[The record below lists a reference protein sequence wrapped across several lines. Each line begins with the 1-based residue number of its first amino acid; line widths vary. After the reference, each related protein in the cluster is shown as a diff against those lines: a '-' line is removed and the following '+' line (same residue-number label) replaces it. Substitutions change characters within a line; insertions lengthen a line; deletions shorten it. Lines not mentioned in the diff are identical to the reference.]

1 LSREVFPAPAV
12 ERAPSAPKLEQTLAA
27 ASQQMYS
34 FWNQNTNAFSE
45 PSEKTC
51 RKNLTT
57 QTVM

>member
-1 LSREVFPAPAV
+1 LSREVFLAPAV
-12 ERAPSAPKLEQTLAA
+12 ERAIAPKLEQTLAA